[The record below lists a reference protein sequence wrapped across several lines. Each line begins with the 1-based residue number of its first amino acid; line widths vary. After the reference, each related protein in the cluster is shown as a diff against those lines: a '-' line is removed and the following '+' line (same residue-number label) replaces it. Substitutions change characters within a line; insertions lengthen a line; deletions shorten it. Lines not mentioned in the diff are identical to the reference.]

1 MKEIEIRNR
10 DTGAGG
16 DAKINTINNNNSSS
30 RSAGMKPL
38 KLPSFN
44 EYRDDALLKCVKSTG
59 QHSWLGY
66 YRAKTWMY
74 INDSQQAHSS

>member
-1 MKEIEIRNR
+1 MMEHEYRMKEIEIRNR

-30 RSAGMKPL
+30 RSAGMKRL

-44 EYRDDALLKCVKSTG
+44 EYRDDLDART
-59 QHSWLGY
+59 
-66 YRAKTWMY
+66 
-74 INDSQQAHSS
+74 